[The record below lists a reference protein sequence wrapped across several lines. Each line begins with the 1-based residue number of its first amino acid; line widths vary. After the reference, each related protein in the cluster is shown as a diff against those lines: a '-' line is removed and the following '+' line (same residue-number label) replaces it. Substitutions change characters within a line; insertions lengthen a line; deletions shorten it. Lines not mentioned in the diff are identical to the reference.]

1 MVKTKKVTHE
11 PQAIVSMMFYHILA
25 SSVVLTNIKIHSTAA
40 GIIPR
45 LYHFNM
51 SKGTFS
57 FGFLILNVTVAVK

>member
-11 PQAIVSMMFYHILA
+11 LQASVSQLFYHILV
-25 SSVVLTNIKIHSTAA
+25 SSIVLTNIKIHSTAA